1 VSKHLLKLAVLYWG
15 LAAPLAAVQAEG
27 FPSKPIRLV
36 VPFAPGGGTDS
47 VARLLS
53 KRITERTGQ
62 PVVVETR
69 VGAGGA
75 IGAAL
80 VAKAPADGYTLLL
93 TVTGPITIIPNVNPN
108 VGYKTSD
115 LAPVAIA
122 YRSPFMVMVGT
133 DSPYQSLGQLLADG
147 RSKQPDPS
155 YGSSGI
161 GALSHL
167 VSELINQQA
176 GTHFNHVPYKGSQ
189 DTLYAMVRG
198 DVQWGLQSAADARSF
213 LAAGKLRP
221 LAVLSKKRS
230 TRLPD
235 VPTLEESGIH
245 GVDLDLWFGLFAP
258 AATPAATVHSL
269 NTLVNE
275 ILAEPEIAKRLQE
288 LGGQAPTDANTPE
301 IVKKTIDREVQS
313 FGAVAR
319 AINLKLE

>member
-1 VSKHLLKLAVLYWG
+1 MTKHLVKLAVLSWG
-15 LAAPLAAVQAEG
+15 LAAPLAAAHAEA

-93 TVTGPITIIPNVNPN
+93 TVTGPVTIIPNVNPN

-133 DSPYQSLGQLLADG
+133 DSPYQTLSQLLADG
-147 RSKQPDPS
+147 RNKQPAPS

-221 LAVLSKKRS
+221 LAVLSKERS
-230 TRLPD
+230 ARLPD

-258 AATPAATVHSL
+258 AATPPATVHSL

-275 ILAEPEIAKRLQE
+275 ILAEPDIAKRLQE
-288 LGGQAPTDANTPE
+288 LGGQAPADANTPE
-301 IVKKTIDREVQS
+301 IVKQTIDREVKS

-319 AINLKLE
+319 AIKLKLE